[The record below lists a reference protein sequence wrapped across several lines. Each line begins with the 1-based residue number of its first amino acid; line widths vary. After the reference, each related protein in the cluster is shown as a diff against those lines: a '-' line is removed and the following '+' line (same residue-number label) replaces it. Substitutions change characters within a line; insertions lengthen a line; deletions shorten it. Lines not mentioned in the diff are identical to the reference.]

1 MDDIKNTPLIIDPE
15 FRDLIR
21 PLRSDEYI
29 TLEENLKKDGC
40 REPITLWRGIIV
52 DGHNRYEI
60 CTRLGIPFK
69 TVNKEFDS
77 REDTIA
83 WICANQLGR
92 RNITEETRKYLI
104 GKRYSAEKTISA
116 RKNQQGVNQYTLPP
130 AFGDTGNA
138 LIPTASQSPRTSE
151 RLGAEYH
158 MSHATIEKYGAYAS
172 ALDQIAEK
180 DPALLPKILGGRYKI
195 SHDNIVALSKLQKS
209 DVRRIGKKMKK
220 KEVNKGSEYI
230 PFRFT
235 REQINTSAKPDGS
248 GLQPAIKSMPQF
260 DPDSEVTGLA
270 LTIPSWANSIER
282 TRNNTDLSIVSSEAK
297 NNLEKALSDLLE
309 VISEIMLAIKE

>member
-1 MDDIKNTPLIIDPE
+1 MDENKIRTLLIDPE

-21 PLRSDEYI
+21 PLHSDEYI

-60 CTRLGIPFK
+60 CTRHGIPFK
-69 TVNKEFDS
+69 TVNQDFDS
-77 REDTIA
+77 REDAIA

-104 GKRYSAEKTISA
+104 GKRYSAEKIISS
-116 RKNQQGVNQYTLPP
+116 RKNQQGLNQYTLPP

-138 LIPTASQSPRTSE
+138 MVPAPSQSPRTSE

-158 MSHATIEKYGAYAS
+158 MSHATIEKYGAYAN
-172 ALDQIAEK
+172 ALDAIAEK

-195 SHDNIVALSKLQKS
+195 SHDNIVALSRLQKA
-209 DVRRIGKKMKK
+209 DVKRIGKKMKK
-220 KEVNKGSEYI
+220 KETRKGSEYI

-235 REQINTSAKPDGS
+235 REQINTSARPDGT
-248 GLQPAIKSMPQF
+248 GMQAAIKSMPQY
-260 DPDSEVTGLA
+260 DPDGEVTGLA

-282 TRNNTDLSIVSSEAK
+282 TKNNTDLSSVSTEAK
-297 NNLEKALSDLLE
+297 TNLEKALSDLLE
-309 VISEIMLAIKE
+309 VISEILLAIKE